1 MLKKILNLSLLLSLC
16 FVTSCAGLPPDEP
29 LCTEI
34 TVERGFCVRM
44 MSGHTFEV
52 NEHMKLNG
60 KTWWEMKP
68 SMVYMPA
75 STWAALKKWIIKT
88 CKNNSQCDGAD
99 ASWDR
104 TVEIIEDKVKP

>member
-1 MLKKILNLSLLLSLC
+1 VLKKISKLSLLLSLS

-34 TVERGFCVRM
+34 TIARGFCVRM
-44 MSGHTFEV
+44 MSGQTFEV
-52 NEHMKLNG
+52 NDDVKLNG
-60 KTWWEMKP
+60 KTWWDMKP
-68 SMVYMPA
+68 TMVYMPA

-88 CKNNSQCDGAD
+88 CKNNSQCDSAV

-104 TVEIIEDKVKP
+104 TVEIIDDNVNP